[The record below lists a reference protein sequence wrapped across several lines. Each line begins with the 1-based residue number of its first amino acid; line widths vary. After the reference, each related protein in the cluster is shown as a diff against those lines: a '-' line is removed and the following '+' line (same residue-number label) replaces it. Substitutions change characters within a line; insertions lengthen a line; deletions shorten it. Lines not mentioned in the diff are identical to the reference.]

1 MEASCKRTLE
11 IAVPVEAVE
20 QETERVIETLK
31 QRVRLPGFR
40 PGKAPSGLVR
50 SRFAA
55 EIREDVIKS
64 LVPKHF
70 HKAVEDQ
77 DLHVVGTPDITD
89 VHFHAGEPLK
99 FKAEFEVAPEF
110 ELKDYLGLTVAYREP
125 EVTGEQ
131 VAERL
136 EGLRE
141 QKAEFVNVD
150 PRPVADGDYAVI
162 SLEAVGPAAE
172 GIGKQDELTVH
183 IGGEDTLEAFST
195 NLRGG
200 TPGDEKEFDVSYPE
214 DYGDPKLGGKTIR
227 FRVNLKGIRRKELPE
242 LNDAFAADTGDFQSL
257 EELQDEIRKSLQRE
271 TEFLASQEAK
281 KKLVEQLVAMHEFPV
296 PEAFLERQIEM
307 QVEQYL
313 RSLAARGEDL
323 SKVKLDWDKDS
334 GVAARA
340 GRPGCE
346 GLPSAGT
353 DRRPGD
359 HRGHERG
366 NGSGATTHR
375 PAGTGAPGRSAQAAG
390 RGRGAAPDR
399 IPDPHRQDAEPSVRT
414 GSQGGPGLKPAGAR
428 WQAGFPAID
437 WAGASRS

>member
-1 MEASCKRTLE
+1 VDASCKRTLE
-11 IAVPVEAVE
+11 ISVPVEAVE

-50 SRFAA
+50 SRFAG

-70 HKAVEDQ
+70 HKTVEDR
-77 DLHVVGTPDITD
+77 DLHIVGTPDITD
-89 VHFHAGEPLK
+89 IHFHAGDPLT

-110 ELKDYLGLTVAYREP
+110 ELKDYLGLTVAYSEP
-125 EVTGEQ
+125 QVTGEQ

-136 EGLRE
+136 ERLRE

-162 SLEAVGPAAE
+162 SLEPVGQAPE

-183 IGGEDTLEAFST
+183 IGAEATLEAFST

-200 TPGDEKEFDVSYPE
+200 TPGDEKEFDVAYPE
-214 DYGDPKLGGKTIR
+214 DYGDAKLDGKTIR
-227 FRVNLKGIRRKELPE
+227 FRVNLKGIRRRELPE

-271 TEFLASQEAK
+271 TEFVASQEAK
-281 KKLVEQLVAMHEFPV
+281 KKLIEQLVDMHEFPV
-296 PEAFLERQIEM
+296 PEAFLERQIEN

-323 SKVKLDWDKDS
+323 RNVKLDWDKIRES
-334 GVAARA
+334 QRERAARDVKA
-340 GRPGCE
+340 SLLLERIADRETIEVTNEEVDRELQRIARQGREPLPALRKRLEEDG
-346 GLPSAGT
+346 GL
-353 DRRPGD
+353 RR
-359 HRGHERG
+359 
-366 NGSGATTHR
+366 
-375 PAGTGAPGRSAQAAG
+375 
-390 RGRGAAPDR
+390 
-399 IPDPHRQDAEPSVRT
+399 I
-414 GSQGGPGLKPAGAR
+414 
-428 WQAGFPAID
+428 
-437 WAGASRS
+437 ASRIRTDKTLNLLFEQARKVAQD

>member
-1 MEASCKRTLE
+1 VEASCKRTLE
-11 IAVPVEAVE
+11 IAVPVETVE
-20 QETERVIETLK
+20 QETGRVIEALK

-99 FKAEFEVAPEF
+99 FKAEFEVAPDF

-136 EGLRE
+136 ERLRE

-200 TPGDEKEFDVSYPE
+200 TPGEEKEFDVRYPE
-214 DYGDPKLGGKTIR
+214 DYGDPKLGGQTVR

-242 LNDAFAADTGDFQSL
+242 LNDAFAADAGDFKSL
-257 EELQDEIRKSLQRE
+257 EELRDEIRKSLQRE
-271 TEFLASQEAK
+271 TEFVASQEAK
-281 KKLVEQLVAMHEFPV
+281 KKLVDQLVDMHEFPV

-323 SKVKLDWDKDS
+323 SKVKLDWEKIRES
-334 GVAARA
+334 QRERA
-340 GRPGCE
+340 GRDVKASLLLERIADRETIEVTNEEMDRELQRIARQGREPLAAVRKRLEEDG
-346 GLPSAGT
+346 GL
-353 DRRPGD
+353 RR
-359 HRGHERG
+359 
-366 NGSGATTHR
+366 
-375 PAGTGAPGRSAQAAG
+375 
-390 RGRGAAPDR
+390 
-399 IPDPHRQDAEPSVRT
+399 I
-414 GSQGGPGLKPAGAR
+414 
-428 WQAGFPAID
+428 
-437 WAGASRS
+437 ASRIRTDKTLNLLFEQSRKVAQD

>member
-20 QETERVIETLK
+20 QETERVIEALK

-40 PGKAPSGLVR
+40 PGKAPPGLVR

-125 EVTGEQ
+125 EVAGEQ

-150 PRPVADGDYAVI
+150 PRPAADGDYAVI
-162 SLEAVGPAAE
+162 SLEAVGGPAAE
-172 GIGKQDELTVH
+172 GISKQDELTVH

-200 TPGDEKEFDVSYPE
+200 TPGDEKEFDVTYPE

-242 LNDAFAADTGDFQSL
+242 LNDAFAAEAGDFQSL
-257 EELQDEIRKSLQRE
+257 EELRDEIRKSLQRE

-323 SKVKLDWDKDS
+323 SKVKLDWEKIRESQRERAALDVKASLLLERIADRETIEVTNEEMDRELQRIARQ
-334 GVAARA
+334 GREPVAAVRKRLEED
-340 GRPGCE
+340 G
-346 GLPSAGT
+346 GL
-353 DRRPGD
+353 RR
-359 HRGHERG
+359 
-366 NGSGATTHR
+366 
-375 PAGTGAPGRSAQAAG
+375 
-390 RGRGAAPDR
+390 
-399 IPDPHRQDAEPSVRT
+399 I
-414 GSQGGPGLKPAGAR
+414 
-428 WQAGFPAID
+428 
-437 WAGASRS
+437 ASRIRTDKTLNLLFEQARKVAQD

>member
-1 MEASCKRTLE
+1 VEASCKRTLE

-40 PGKAPSGLVR
+40 PGKAPTGLVR
-50 SRFAA
+50 TRFAG

-70 HKAVEDQ
+70 HKVVEDQ

-99 FKAEFEVAPEF
+99 FKAAFEVAPEF

-200 TPGDEKEFDVSYPE
+200 TPGDEKEFDVTYPE

-242 LNDAFAADTGDFQSL
+242 LNDVFAADAGDFQSL
-257 EELQDEIRKSLQRE
+257 EELRDEIRKSLQRE

-323 SKVKLDWDKDS
+323 SKVKLDWEKIRESQRERAALDVKASLLLERIADRETIEVTNEEMDRELQRIARQ
-334 GVAARA
+334 GREPVAAVRKRLEED
-340 GRPGCE
+340 G
-346 GLPSAGT
+346 GL
-353 DRRPGD
+353 RR
-359 HRGHERG
+359 
-366 NGSGATTHR
+366 
-375 PAGTGAPGRSAQAAG
+375 
-390 RGRGAAPDR
+390 
-399 IPDPHRQDAEPSVRT
+399 I
-414 GSQGGPGLKPAGAR
+414 
-428 WQAGFPAID
+428 
-437 WAGASRS
+437 ASRIRTDKTLNLLFEQARKVAQD